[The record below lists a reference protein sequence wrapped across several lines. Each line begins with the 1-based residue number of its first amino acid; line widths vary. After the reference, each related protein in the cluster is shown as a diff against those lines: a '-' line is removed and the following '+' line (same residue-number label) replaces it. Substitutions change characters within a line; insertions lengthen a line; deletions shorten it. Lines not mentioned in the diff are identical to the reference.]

1 MDVLSQGLGS
11 AWSLVASFIPK
22 LIGFLIILL
31 IGWLIAKAVSKA
43 VELLLTKT
51 GFPKLIEKTGLG
63 HLAANFSISGLIV
76 KLVYYFILLI
86 ALQYAFAAFGSG
98 NPVSELLNQIVSYLP
113 RVIVAVI
120 LVIIAAAIARVVRD
134 LLTNAMQGRG
144 FAKLLGTIIYAF
156 IIALGVIAALNQLGI
171 ATTVTLP
178 VLITAL
184 GTLGGVLI
192 VGVGGGLIRP
202 MQSRWEGWLTQMQSE
217 FRTGGATGQA
227 PTAGAGSTTQRPTSD
242 WPARDEPGGGEHRL

>member
-1 MDVLSQGLGS
+1 MDILSQGLGS
-11 AWSLVASFIPK
+11 AWSMVASFVPK

-31 IGWLIAKAVSKA
+31 IGWLIAKGVSKA

-51 GFPKLIEKTGLG
+51 GFPKLIEKTGLS
-63 HLAANFSISGLIV
+63 HLTGGFNIIGLIV

-98 NPVSELLNQIVSYLP
+98 NPVSELLNQIVAYLP
-113 RVIVAVI
+113 RVIVAVV
-120 LVIIAAAIARVVRD
+120 LVVIAAAIARVVRD
-134 LLTNAMQGRG
+134 LVTNALQGRG

-178 VLITAL
+178 VLVTAL
-184 GTLGGVLI
+184 ATIGGILV
-192 VGVGGGLIRP
+192 VGVGGGLVRP
-202 MQSRWEGWLTQMQSE
+202 MASRWEGWLTTMQNEINSGNGN
-217 FRTGGATGQA
+217 RSATTGGGQNSQV
-227 PTAGAGSTTQRPTSD
+227 GAQSGWQSTDP
-242 WPARDEPGGGEHRL
+242 PGAHRG